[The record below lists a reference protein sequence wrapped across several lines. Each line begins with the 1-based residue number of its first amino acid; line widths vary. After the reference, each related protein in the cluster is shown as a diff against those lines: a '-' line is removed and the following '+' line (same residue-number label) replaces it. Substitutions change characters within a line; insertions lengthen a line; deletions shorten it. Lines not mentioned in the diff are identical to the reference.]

1 MTPPSP
7 WAGSAR
13 RYSPAFSSSRLLGKG
28 GVHSLLSV
36 AGAYLWFKEKI
47 RQVYRFFLLLPL
59 KKKNLKNLFSIFSL
73 YCFLHIFPRFRYG
86 ILFRI
91 VPYQLWPSLPISPG
105 TVFSLISWEYLTTPD
120 LFFCFWLRALES
132 YVILLFHVQVWF
144 TEESFGANE
153 SRQLFRG
160 RDRQS
165 SCCGEQVNVTVN

>member
-59 KKKNLKNLFSIFSL
+59 KKKKNLKKSVFYIFLVLFSSHFPAFSL
-73 YCFLHIFPRFRYG
+73 SFFEFP
-86 ILFRI
+86 
-91 VPYQLWPSLPISPG
+91 PYKLWPSLPISPG
-105 TVFSLISWEYLTTPD
+105 TVFSLISWEYLTAHD
-120 LFFCFWLRALES
+120 LFFCFWLRALENFWS
-132 YVILLFHVQVWF
+132 SRFMSRFDSRRKVSERMRADNYSEAEIAKVL
-144 TEESFGANE
+144 AAE
-153 SRQLFRG
+153 SRLMLQ
-160 RDRQS
+160 
-165 SCCGEQVNVTVN
+165 